1 MLGVWIPMNQEEIE
15 DMMNAVREGRI
26 FTMRKLIDA
35 QEPGIYESAD
45 YNGKRKI
52 AHKYNKKLTYLKKH
66 EYVKQI
72 GMDPIRKT
80 AFWIV
85 IR

>member
-35 QEPGIYESAD
+35 HEPGIYESAD
-45 YNGKRKI
+45 YNEKRKI
-52 AHKYNKKLTYLKKH
+52 MHKYNKKLTYLKKH

>member
-1 MLGVWIPMNQEEIE
+1 MFYQIMQMPIM
-15 DMMNAVREGRI
+15 
-26 FTMRKLIDA
+26 
-35 QEPGIYESAD
+35 
-45 YNGKRKI
+45 
-52 AHKYNKKLTYLKKH
+52 HKYNKRLTYLKKH